1 MQKKNLGLII
11 IIGLAGIVL
20 SFYGGYLLGGKVALQ
35 LQEEREQEISR
46 LNELLTSG
54 AIEWDLTTNG
64 VIKTIFDHS
73 LEITGFTETG
83 EEAFSLVVPISQDA
97 EIVSEY
103 VLPEGAPEEQV
114 KGTISTA
121 EGEELKLGEKKIEFE
136 EIKIEDSV
144 FIQLNLKQDYSI
156 EGVRVRVSPSLLLPV
171 E

>member
-11 IIGLAGIVL
+11 ICLVGIVL

-35 LQEEREQEISR
+35 LQEEKGQEISR
-46 LNELLTSG
+46 LNELLISE
-54 AIEWDLTTNG
+54 AIQWDLTTNG
-64 VIKTIFDHS
+64 IVKAVFDHS
-73 LEITGFTETG
+73 LEIIGFTETG
-83 EEAFSLVVPISQDA
+83 EEAFSLIVPISQDA

-103 VLPEGAPEEQV
+103 VLPEGAPEEEV
-114 KGTISTA
+114 KGTISTP

-144 FIQLNLKQDYSI
+144 YIELNLKEDYTI